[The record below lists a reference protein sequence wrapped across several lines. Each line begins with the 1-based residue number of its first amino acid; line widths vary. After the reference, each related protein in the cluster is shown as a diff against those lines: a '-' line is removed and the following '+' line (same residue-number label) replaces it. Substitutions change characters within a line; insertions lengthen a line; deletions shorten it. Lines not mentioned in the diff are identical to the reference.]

1 MALTFDEA
9 LARLGAAGLWEEM
22 LPLVEME
29 PLPAGALLFQDID
42 IDDAQ
47 AVQIGGDSSGGA
59 YVRLS
64 DGRILLASSEGE
76 MGILGESLAAA
87 LANGVGVGGL
97 YDAMRFMGGEDVE
110 AARASW
116 RAFRA
121 QWNMST
127 RPAEDPAALEII
139 EVLDLTLP
147 PDPFAALHGA
157 LRSTPPG
164 LVRIRTEQFI
174 RFGDGRLP

>member
-1 MALTFDEA
+1 MGRDAAPRGD
-9 LARLGAAGLWEEM
+9 GAA
-22 LPLVEME
+22 
-29 PLPAGALLFQDID
+29 PAGALLFQDVD

-87 LANGVGVGGL
+87 LATGWGSAGFMTRCASWGVR
-97 YDAMRFMGGEDVE
+97 MSRE
-110 AARASW
+110 ARASW

-139 EVLDLTLP
+139 EVLDLTP
-147 PDPFAALHGA
+147 APRSFRVASWRGPFHATGWC
-157 LRSTPPG
+157 
-164 LVRIRTEQFI
+164 E
-174 RFGDGRLP
+174 